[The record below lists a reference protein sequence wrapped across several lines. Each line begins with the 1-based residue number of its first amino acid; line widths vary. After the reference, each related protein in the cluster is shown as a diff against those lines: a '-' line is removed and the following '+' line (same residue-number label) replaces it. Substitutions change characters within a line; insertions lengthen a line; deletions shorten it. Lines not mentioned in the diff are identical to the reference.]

1 MSLSAVFKYGIWQS
15 KPWTVE
21 IWWE

>member
-1 MSLSAVFKYGIWQS
+1 MSLSAVFELWQS

-21 IWWE
+21 IWSE